1 MRNGYPV
8 TRLTVVA
15 ICVTLLGLAVLPC
28 QAATIQAGDAAP
40 LFISDTLAG
49 ERFELK
55 DHLGEQ
61 VVLLNFWSVF
71 CKDCIKRIE
80 ALNKISDLFQKR
92 DFELVGIAG
101 DPPTERMLKQVKKYA
116 VRMHYDVILDPELEI
131 FDSYG
136 VEIIPFAVLIDR
148 DGTVVMAIQSLDP
161 EPLKMISDAI
171 DRLTKE
177 REQKP

>member
-1 MRNGYPV
+1 MKRRIFAALLTAALVGV
-8 TRLTVVA
+8 TFIEGMVQPCVA
-15 ICVTLLGLAVLPC
+15 E
-28 QAATIQAGDAAP
+28 TIKAGDTAP
-40 LFISDTLAG
+40 LFISDTLTG
-49 ERFELK
+49 EQFRLK
-55 DHLGEQ
+55 DHLGKN

-80 ALNKISDLFQKR
+80 ALNKINDLFQKR
-92 DFELVGIAG
+92 EFKLVGIAG
-101 DPPTERMLKQVKKYA
+101 DPPTDRMLIQVKKYA
-116 VRMHYDVILDPELEI
+116 ARMHFDVILDPELEV

-171 DRLTKE
+171 DRLTRDQE
-177 REQKP
+177 PQH